1 MVKIPKKDILEEI
14 SPKDFQNLI
23 EQTKKLNN
31 AIDSLKNVPK
41 KVKNLEERFDK
52 VQDKI
57 DSVKK
62 NSETIQK
69 LTDQMN
75 KLETSIKSAKE
86 EISAIRKDISLNQ
99 ERMEQSAKE
108 EISAIKK
115 DISFNQERMEQTIK
129 TQEEIIM
136 DMINKFNDQL
146 LILKTQMKE
155 DVETIKTQ
163 QDVLKISYTINEK
176 KLMDKINISIT
187 KAIRKLI
194 QGKESELLLKVWI
207 DEFKGIIENFEDL
220 KKLKPKDFSIRLT
233 EITNTIEIFKQKIKG

>member
-1 MVKIPKKDILEEI
+1 VVKIPKKDELEEI

-31 AIDSLKNVPK
+31 TIDSVRSVPK
-41 KVKNLEERFDK
+41 KVKNLEERFNK

-62 NSETIQK
+62 ISEAVQN
-69 LTDQMN
+69 LTNQMN
-75 KLETSIKSAKE
+75 KLE
-86 EISAIRKDISLNQ
+86 ISMK
-99 ERMEQSAKE
+99 SAKE

-136 DMINKFNDQL
+136 DMINKFNEQL
-146 LILKTQMKE
+146 LIHKSQMQK

-163 QDVLKISYTINEK
+163 QDVLRISYTINEK
-176 KLMDKINISIT
+176 KLIDKMNTSIT
-187 KAIRKLI
+187 KTLRKLL
-194 QGKESELLLKVWI
+194 QGKESELLMKIWV
-207 DEFKGIIENFEDL
+207 DEFREIIENFENL
-220 KKLKPKDFSIRLT
+220 KKLKPKEFSIRLT
-233 EITNTIEIFKQKIKG
+233 EISDTMEIFKQKIKG